1 MGELRSHVF
10 PPPTSAHA
18 AVRMLR
24 RWSAMAATTRRR
36 RVSPYLDILRGV
48 LGGDLP
54 VPPAFEAVA
63 SWAGAGRV
71 VRATG
76 SDVATWRVPEP
87 QKEALVSC
95 GVPLIDDL
103 VDVVSFSAE
112 PAMYRLASQNDEVA
126 DVVWEYGATP
136 GSGEVRQ
143 LRLPHGSVCF
153 VNSTINHWLCS
164 LHLVGNWLTG
174 STVIGHWDEDGQAEE
189 EALAELTD
197 LLEQIRA
204 LDPPAVG
211 DGDHRTRFWPAVLD
225 RWLY

>member
-1 MGELRSHVF
+1 M
-10 PPPTSAHA
+10 
-18 AVRMLR
+18 
-24 RWSAMAATTRRR
+24 
-36 RVSPYLDILRGV
+36 

-63 SWAGAGRV
+63 SWAGAERV
-71 VRATG
+71 VRAAG
-76 SDVATWRVPEP
+76 SDLATWRVPEP
-87 QKEALVSC
+87 QKEALVTC

-103 VDVVSFSAE
+103 VDAVSFSAE
-112 PAMYRLASQNDEVA
+112 PAVYRLASCNNEVA

-136 GSGEVRQ
+136 GSGEVLQ
-143 LRLPHGSVCF
+143 LGLPDGSACF

-164 LHLVGNWLTG
+164 LHLVGSWLTG

-189 EALAELTD
+189 EALAELAD

-211 DGDHRTRFWPAVLD
+211 DGDHRTHFWPAVLD